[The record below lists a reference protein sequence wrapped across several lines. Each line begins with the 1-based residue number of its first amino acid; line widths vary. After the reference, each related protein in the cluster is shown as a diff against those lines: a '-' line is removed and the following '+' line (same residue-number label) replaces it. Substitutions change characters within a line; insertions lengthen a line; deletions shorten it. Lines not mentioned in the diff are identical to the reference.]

1 MAFNFKKQ
9 AIKAT
14 TLSDI
19 YEGRNKIEEKAGTY
33 HAFDFDIV
41 SGENG
46 KAYAVVAVS
55 ETEFINAATVLS
67 DVFIGFVDAYEG
79 DIDQCRED
87 FRNSGGFAFKLTKR
101 KSKEGGR
108 SYWGV
113 EII

>member
-9 AIKAT
+9 AVKAT

-19 YEGRNKIEEKAGTY
+19 YEGRTKIEEKGGVY

-41 SGENG
+41 SGEER
-46 KAYAVVAVS
+46 KPYAVVAVS
-55 ETEFINAATVLS
+55 DTEFINAATVLS
-67 DVFIGFVDAYEG
+67 DVFIGFVEAYEG

-87 FRNSGGFAFKLTKR
+87 FRSSGGLDFKLVKR
-101 KSKEGGR
+101 KSKDSGR

>member
-1 MAFNFKKQ
+1 MAFDFKKK

-19 YEGRNKIEEKAGTY
+19 YEGRTKIEEKNGEY

-41 SGENG
+41 NGENN

-67 DVFIGFVDAYEG
+67 DVFIGFVEDYEG
-79 DIDQCRED
+79 DIDACRED
-87 FRNSGGFAFKLTKR
+87 FRNSGGFDFRLSKR
-101 KSKEGGR
+101 KSKDSGR
-108 SYWGV
+108 PYWGV